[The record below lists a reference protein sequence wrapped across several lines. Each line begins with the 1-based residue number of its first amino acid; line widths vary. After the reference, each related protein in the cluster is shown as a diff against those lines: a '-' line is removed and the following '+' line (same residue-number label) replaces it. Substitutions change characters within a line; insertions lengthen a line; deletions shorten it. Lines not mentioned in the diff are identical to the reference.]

1 MIEEFTK
8 YFLEIRDDVV
18 KEHLFISNLDINYF
32 NEIEI
37 NIYNLI
43 IKTKN

>member
-18 KEHLFISNLDINYF
+18 KEHLFISNLDINCLD
-32 NEIEI
+32 EIEI